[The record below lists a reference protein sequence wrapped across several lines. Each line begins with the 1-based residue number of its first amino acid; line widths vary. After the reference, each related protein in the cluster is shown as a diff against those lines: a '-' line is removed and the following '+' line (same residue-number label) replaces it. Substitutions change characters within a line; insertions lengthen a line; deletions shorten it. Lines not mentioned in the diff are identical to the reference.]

1 MKFIV
6 GGIMTI
12 EELRTAPL
20 NKLIELLY
28 VLDTQDKLNIVIYE
42 ITCRMYVP
50 FSDVSFDELLI
61 KNGYVPKQPNK
72 DKRVDR
78 GVGKT

>member
-1 MKFIV
+1 
-6 GGIMTI
+6 MTI

-28 VLDTQDKLNIVIYE
+28 ILDTQDKLNIVIYE

-50 FSDVSFDELLI
+50 FSNVSFDELLI
-61 KNGYVPKQPNK
+61 MNGYVPKEQNK
-72 DKRVDR
+72 EIKR
-78 GVGKT
+78 

>member
-1 MKFIV
+1 
-6 GGIMTI
+6 MTI

-28 VLDTQDKLNIVIYE
+28 ILDTQDKLNIVIYE

-50 FSDVSFDELLI
+50 FSNESFDELLI
-61 KNGYVPKQPNK
+61 MNGYVPKEQNK
-72 DKRVDR
+72 EITK
-78 GVGKT
+78 